1 MIVHIYAKASLRFIG
16 TLFYMKTA
24 LITGGAQRIG
34 AQITKTLHAH
44 GYNVIIHYRHSGT
57 EAQTLADELNQ
68 IRINSATLAQ
78 AELTDTQALKTLT
91 TAIKQLDILVN
102 NASVFYPT
110 PLQNTSENDW
120 HKIIDSNLMA
130 PFFLSQ
136 SLAAILSKKH
146 GCIINIVDIHA
157 QRPLKN
163 HAIYNISKAGI
174 EMMTKTLAK
183 ELAPD
188 IRVCGVAPGSILWPE
203 NAAELNIEQKNK
215 MLDKIP
221 LNKQGNPED
230 IANTVLFLANSPY
243 ITGQIISVDGG
254 RTLNQ

>member
-1 MIVHIYAKASLRFIG
+1 
-16 TLFYMKTA
+16 MKTA

-34 AQITKTLHAH
+34 AQIAQTLHND
-44 GYNVIIHYRHSGT
+44 GYNIIIHYRHSKQ
-57 EAQTLADELNQ
+57 AAKALAEELNT
-68 IRINSATLAQ
+68 RRDNSASIIQ
-78 AELTDTQALKTLT
+78 AELSDLNDIQALGRR
-91 TAIKQLDILVN
+91 IEQLDVLVN

-110 PLQNTSENDW
+110 PIEKATTDDWNNLMNTNV
-120 HKIIDSNLMA
+120 MA

-136 SLAAILSKKH
+136 SLVGALNKTS

-174 EMMTKTLAK
+174 AMMTKTLAK
-183 ELAPD
+183 ELAPS
-188 IRVCGVAPGSILWPE
+188 IRVCGVSPGSILWPE
-203 NAAELNIEQKNK
+203 NEAELTDEQKNK
-215 MLDKIP
+215 MLDKIA
-221 LNKQGNPED
+221 LDKQGDVTD

-243 ITGQIISVDGG
+243 ITGQIINVDGG